1 MRIDVWGALRVSR
14 HAGVIGPRDF
24 PGAKPKQLLE
34 ILVAERGHTVSKSR
48 LADLLWTGE
57 LPRNYLATLES
68 YISVMRQTI
77 EPGVRAR
84 DSVVMT
90 ERGGYRLDDAQTT
103 LDIEEF
109 DQLVG
114 VAAGLQPVAA
124 LETLNAALT
133 LVRGPVLEDEPFSDW
148 AEQLRFTYGQKHVQV
163 LIDAGRLS
171 LMSGEASAALVLAEQ
186 AVSLD
191 PLAEAAYQVQMTASY
206 ALWRQEDALRAFD
219 RCRTLLADELGV
231 DPMDET
237 VALHLAILRHEDVAA
252 LLPRP
257 VRAVAQVS
265 GPAPRTTVGM
275 LGRSAELGR
284 LEAAVT
290 HALDGHFTIMLVVG
304 DSGIGKTTLAEALAD
319 RVAVPVGTTNRCSDL
334 EAELPYVALSLALR
348 RVLQTTTDQPMPVV
362 TELLRR
368 SDLDEPFDQFARMR
382 VMESLAT
389 AVEEHSPF
397 LLVLDDVQWADPDT
411 IAALGYLRRRCPT
424 TPVAVV
430 LTADRAAVQGES
442 LRRLAVDLRIDLAE
456 LSPADLAAA
465 GEGVFEATDGHPMFV
480 ADWLEARRQG
490 LSEGFT
496 PALRERVIRQCWD
509 LGPQA
514 YRLLTVAALL
524 EEPFSPALLGELV
537 GATGDVIDELDLR
550 VESRLLSPAGESFR
564 FRQPL
569 VRQILTETFSA
580 ARRAHLL
587 ARAEHLTRGTLRR
600 RQTDTCPQRRHD
612 EQVGPGARVA
622 RLDPREV
629 VGAVGQGVARSALAL
644 ARLPRDDGLRAASGR

>member
-1 MRIDVWGALRVSR
+1 MRIDVWGALRVTR
-14 HAGVIGPRDF
+14 HDGVIGPRDF

-48 LADLLWTGE
+48 LADLLWPDE
-57 LPRNYLATLES
+57 PPKNYLATLES

-90 ERGGYRLDDAQTT
+90 ERGGYRLDDSQTT

-114 VAAGLQPVAA
+114 AAAGLQPVAA
-124 LETLNAALT
+124 LETLNAAIA
-133 LVRGPVLEDEPFSDW
+133 LVRGPILEDEPYSDW
-148 AEQLRFTYGQKHVQV
+148 AGQLRSTYGQKYVQV
-163 LIDAGRLS
+163 LIDAGRLA
-171 LMSGEASAALVLAEQ
+171 LMSGEAGAALTLAEQ

-191 PLAEAAYQVQMTASY
+191 PLAEAAYQVQMTACY

-257 VRAVAQVS
+257 VRAAAPVS
-265 GPAPRTTVGM
+265 VSAPTAAAGL
-275 LGRSAELGR
+275 LGRTAELGR

-290 HALDGHFTIMLVVG
+290 RALTGHFTIMLVVG
-304 DSGIGKTTLAEALAD
+304 DSGIGKTTLAEALAE
-319 RVAVPVGTTNRCSDL
+319 RVSVPVGANRCSDL

-348 RVLQTTTDQPMPVV
+348 RVLQTTTDHPMPVV

-368 SDLDEPFDQFARMR
+368 SDLDEPFDQLARMR
-382 VMESLAT
+382 VLESLAT

-397 LLVLDDVQWADPDT
+397 LLVLDDVQWADPET

-424 TPVAVV
+424 TPVAV
-430 LTADRAAVQGES
+430 LITADRAAVQGDS
-442 LRRLAVDLRIDLAE
+442 LRRLAVDLRVDLTELSPIDLAE
-456 LSPADLAAA
+456 V
-465 GEGVFEATDGHPMFV
+465 GEGAFAATDGHPMFV

-524 EEPFSPALLGELV
+524 NEPFSPALLGELV
-537 GATGDVIDELDLR
+537 GASGDVVDELDLR
-550 VESRLLSPAGESFR
+550 VDSRLLSPSGESFR

-569 VRQILTETFSA
+569 VRQILAETFSA
-580 ARRAHLL
+580 ARRAQLL
-587 ARAEHLTRGTLRR
+587 ARADNLTTGTLRR
-600 RQTDTCPQRRHD
+600 RQSDSCPQRRHD
-612 EQVGPGARVA
+612 ELVGPGARVA
-622 RLDPREV
+622 QLAPREV

-644 ARLPRDDGLRAASGR
+644 ARLPHDDGLRAAAGH

>member
-1 MRIDVWGALRVSR
+1 MRIDVWGALQVSR
-14 HAGVIGPRDF
+14 LDGVIGPRDF

-90 ERGGYRLDDAQTT
+90 ERGGYRLDDGQTT

-114 VAAGLQPVAA
+114 LAAGRQPVAA
-124 LETLNAALT
+124 LCTLNAALA
-133 LVRGPVLEDEPFSDW
+133 LVRGPVLEDEPFADW
-148 AEQLRFTYGQKHVQV
+148 AEQLRCTYGQKHVQV

-171 LMSGEASAALVLAEQ
+171 LLSGEAGAALTLAEQ
-186 AVSLD
+186 AVALD

-257 VRAVAQVS
+257 VRAAAPVS
-265 GPAPRTTVGM
+265 TQAPTTTVGL
-275 LGRSAELGR
+275 LGRTTELGR
-284 LEAAVT
+284 LEDAVT
-290 HALDGHFTIMLVVG
+290 HALAGHFTIMLVVG
-304 DSGIGKTTLAEALAD
+304 DSGIGKTTLAEALAE
-319 RVAVPVGTTNRCSDL
+319 RVGVPVGTNRCSDL

-348 RVLQTTTDQPMPVV
+348 RVLQTTADHPMPVV

-368 SDLDEPFDQFARMR
+368 SDRDEPFDQFARMR
-382 VMESLAT
+382 VIESLAT

-397 LLVLDDVQWADPDT
+397 LLVLDDVQWADPET

-424 TPVAVV
+424 TPVAVL

-456 LSPADLAAA
+456 LSPTDLAEVGQGA
-465 GEGVFEATDGHPMFV
+465 FEATDGHPMFV

-496 PALRERVIRQCWD
+496 PALRERVIRPCWD

-524 EEPFSPALLGELV
+524 EEPFSHALLGELV
-537 GATGDVIDELDLR
+537 GATGDVVDELDLR
-550 VESRLLSPAGESFR
+550 VEGRLLSPAGESFR

-569 VRQILTETFSA
+569 VRQILAETFSA

-587 ARAEHLTRGTLRR
+587 ARAEQLTRGTLRR

-612 EQVGPGARVA
+612 ELVGSGARVA

-644 ARLPRDDGLRAASGR
+644 VRHPGEDGLRAASGR